1 MRLFI
6 LFVLMFIISCGNN
19 YNKEWVDFI
28 SNKRYLHSQGL
39 SIVFDEEAIPS
50 IAYRNSLLTVTANS
64 LRVINFELQKAIA
77 TNKAIYSISIPF
89 VASIKVGFEIKDN
102 KLYSTANMLS
112 PIDQLVKNVDNYVD
126 WNNLYLV
133 GEEIK

>member
-1 MRLFI
+1 M
-6 LFVLMFIISCGNN
+6 
-19 YNKEWVDFI
+19 
-28 SNKRYLHSQGL
+28 
-39 SIVFDEEAIPS
+39 FDEEAIPS